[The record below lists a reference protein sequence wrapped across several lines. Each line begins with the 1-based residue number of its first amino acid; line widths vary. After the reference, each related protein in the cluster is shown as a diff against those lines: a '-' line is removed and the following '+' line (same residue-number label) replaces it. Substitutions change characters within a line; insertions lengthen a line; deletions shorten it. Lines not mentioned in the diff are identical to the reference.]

1 MRNRILG
8 ALVAVMVS
16 VPCVS
21 IVAGTISGKVTDM
34 STGEPMEFVNVT
46 VSKKDGTELPMGTMS
61 EIDGSYKLTGL
72 PVGEYDVKFSF
83 VGYDANVVN
92 VAIASSSE
100 NVALKPVKM
109 KENAHML
116 DEIEVVG
123 MKSQMR
129 FDLDKR
135 VFNVDQ
141 NIAAAGASASEILE
155 TVPSVEVDDEGSI
168 SLRGN
173 SSVTVW
179 INGKPSG
186 LTADN
191 QGQIL
196 EQLPAET
203 IEKIELITNPSA
215 KYSPEGTAGI
225 INIVLKQNRQPGY
238 FGGAQAGGNTQGGFN
253 VGGNIN
259 FNINKWDAYAN
270 VGVRSFHSDGYENSW
285 RNYTD
290 GTYLNSFTENENR
303 HTAFFFRAGATYH
316 ITEADAISLGGFGMT
331 GGGWEKSGTDYESTA
346 PGSFTSGLSDSDS
359 DRDGG
364 GGNVTIDYTHKFNDR
379 HSLMASA
386 SYNLWSMPSSVLY
399 HREYYY
405 PEQEDEITWQRQENN
420 IKVNNW
426 EFQLD
431 YSNQF
436 NEMFKIEAGY
446 KGNLSSENSPMT
458 TWSGTSESNMP
469 IDEELYNRF
478 IYDQNIQALYA
489 TFGGRIDKFSFSA
502 GLRGE
507 YWHNESKSLAYGE
520 EENAVEPFVTDK
532 FALFPS
538 LFLSYSLP
546 KENEIQVNYTRRIRR
561 PWGGQL
567 NPFVDISDPTNISYG
582 NPQLQPQYANA
593 FELNYIKTWNDHML
607 SVSGYYRSTDDVIQR
622 ISFMKDGVMNNTS
635 ENVSQSQEAGVEFVV
650 KNKFFKRLDLTT
662 TVNLFYNALDG
673 FSYLPEGLTEPVTGE
688 FEDDFTWNFNMMASV
703 LLPWDLNL
711 QLSGRYFSRQI
722 TAQGSRDPRYRID
735 GGLKKSIDKWSFSIN
750 VRDLL
755 NSRKRSQATYGPTFE
770 QLSERC
776 RGGRRVQFIVSYS
789 FGNAKPRKPEMRPGS
804 MDGDGM
810 GGNYGGMED

>member
-46 VSKKDGTELPMGTMS
+46 ISKKDGTELPMGTMS

-238 FGGAQAGGNTQGGFN
+238 
-253 VGGNIN
+253 
-259 FNINKWDAYAN
+259 
-270 VGVRSFHSDGYENSW
+270 W
-285 RNYTD
+285 R
-290 GTYLNSFTENENR
+290 L
-303 HTAFFFRAGATYH
+303 
-316 ITEADAISLGGFGMT
+316 
-331 GGGWEKSGTDYESTA
+331 
-346 PGSFTSGLSDSDS
+346 
-359 DRDGG
+359 
-364 GGNVTIDYTHKFNDR
+364 
-379 HSLMASA
+379 
-386 SYNLWSMPSSVLY
+386 
-399 HREYYY
+399 
-405 PEQEDEITWQRQENN
+405 
-420 IKVNNW
+420 
-426 EFQLD
+426 
-431 YSNQF
+431 
-436 NEMFKIEAGY
+436 
-446 KGNLSSENSPMT
+446 
-458 TWSGTSESNMP
+458 
-469 IDEELYNRF
+469 
-478 IYDQNIQALYA
+478 
-489 TFGGRIDKFSFSA
+489 
-502 GLRGE
+502 
-507 YWHNESKSLAYGE
+507 
-520 EENAVEPFVTDK
+520 
-532 FALFPS
+532 
-538 LFLSYSLP
+538 
-546 KENEIQVNYTRRIRR
+546 
-561 PWGGQL
+561 
-567 NPFVDISDPTNISYG
+567 
-582 NPQLQPQYANA
+582 
-593 FELNYIKTWNDHML
+593 
-607 SVSGYYRSTDDVIQR
+607 
-622 ISFMKDGVMNNTS
+622 
-635 ENVSQSQEAGVEFVV
+635 
-650 KNKFFKRLDLTT
+650 
-662 TVNLFYNALDG
+662 
-673 FSYLPEGLTEPVTGE
+673 
-688 FEDDFTWNFNMMASV
+688 
-703 LLPWDLNL
+703 
-711 QLSGRYFSRQI
+711 
-722 TAQGSRDPRYRID
+722 
-735 GGLKKSIDKWSFSIN
+735 
-750 VRDLL
+750 
-755 NSRKRSQATYGPTFE
+755 
-770 QLSERC
+770 
-776 RGGRRVQFIVSYS
+776 
-789 FGNAKPRKPEMRPGS
+789 
-804 MDGDGM
+804 
-810 GGNYGGMED
+810 